1 MVAVVVAVVSGGWR
15 SVDWPATTGPL
26 ASLSAPPPLL
36 LLLRPPPPPLLL
48 LLLLPSVIFVPS
60 PCPGAGPSPC
70 PGASSEPT
78 DGCLFG

>member
-26 ASLSAPPPLL
+26 ASLSA
-36 LLLRPPPPPLLL
+36 PPPLLL